1 MKRFTITLLLVITLI
16 CFAYSVASYH
26 RGKALLQATETLMD
40 RVYTDN
46 EDYFLDILTESDD
59 YQNYVESLEN
69 L

>member
-1 MKRFTITLLLVITLI
+1 MKRFTITLLLIITLV

-26 RGKALLQATETLMD
+26 REKALLQATETLID

-46 EDYFLDILTESDD
+46 ENYFLDVLTESDEYQD
-59 YQNYVESLEN
+59 YLEI

>member
-69 L
+69 F

>member
-1 MKRFTITLLLVITLI
+1 MKKTTIYAVLAIATLVMLWQYSTIKNLS
-16 CFAYSVASYH
+16 AYV
-26 RGKALLQATETLMD
+26 KATETLID

>member
-1 MKRFTITLLLVITLI
+1 MKKVIFYAGLALATLVMFWQYSTIRNLS
-16 CFAYSVASYH
+16 AYV
-26 RGKALLQATETLMD
+26 KATETLID

-59 YQNYVESLEN
+59 YQNYVESLES

>member
-1 MKRFTITLLLVITLI
+1 MKKTTIYAVLAIATLVMLWQYSTIKNLS
-16 CFAYSVASYH
+16 AYV
-26 RGKALLQATETLMD
+26 QATETLID

-59 YQNYVESLEN
+59 YQNYVETLEN

>member
-1 MKRFTITLLLVITLI
+1 MKRFTITLLLIITLV

-26 RGKALLQATETLMD
+26 REKALLQATETLID

-46 EDYFLDILTESDD
+46 ENYFLDVLSESDEYQD
-59 YQNYVESLEN
+59 YLEI

>member
-1 MKRFTITLLLVITLI
+1 MKKVIFYAVIVLATLVMFWQQATIRNLS
-16 CFAYSVASYH
+16 AYM
-26 RGKALLQATETLMD
+26 KATETLID

-46 EDYFLDILTESDD
+46 EDYFLDVLTESDD